1 MLIATQEQQSV
12 TQTSVRIFST
22 DQSTTTQT
30 YDVHTTKKKK
40 SLIGAKTAFPTP
52 ARENKLNRVAKED
65 FYNAKHLMPLSA
77 H

>member
-12 TQTSVRIFST
+12 TQTTVRIFST
-22 DQSTTTQT
+22 DQSTITQT
-30 YDVHTTKKKK
+30 YDVHTKKKK
-40 SLIGAKTAFPTP
+40 SLIDAKTAFSTP
-52 ARENKLNRVAKED
+52 ARKNKLNRVGKED